1 MQDPEDKIIRLCGR
15 EFSPIGQNVSARQD
29 DYLMGHL
36 RRAGVVDVILEM
48 KDAEAEEK
56 SSELLTRIL
65 LSGRAPFILAG
76 ALTEAGKKWTHEDA
90 ERNAEA
96 FAETNDPG
104 DKATMRSSM
113 VAFVLGFFPS
123 APRSSTSSPSSS
135 TTADPEARPTES
147 AEVGTSETLQ

>member
-1 MQDPEDKIIRLCGR
+1 MQDPEEKIIRLCGR
-15 EFSPIGQNVSARQD
+15 EFSPIGQSVPARQD

-36 RRAGVVDVILEM
+36 RRAGVIDVILEM
-48 KDAEAEEK
+48 KDAEAEVK

-76 ALTEAGKKWTHEDA
+76 APTEVGKKRTREDA

-96 FAETNDPG
+96 FAQTSDPG
-104 DKATMRSSM
+104 DKATMRSSI
-113 VAFVLGFFPS
+113 VAFVLGFFLS

-135 TTADPEARPTES
+135 TTADPEALPTAS
-147 AEVGTSETLQ
+147 AEAGTSETLQ